1 MSRVAALIALA
12 VLASCASVPN
22 PTEGQT
28 ITNFDKIDLSV
39 GRKVLIEGYVS
50 RTHGA
55 SGIYFN
61 LSDLR
66 QENGRCLVPQ
76 PFVDTPH
83 GERAIL
89 SGVVQET
96 GCGTDKICTNICG
109 EYLLA
114 QATVL
119 SN

>member
-1 MSRVAALIALA
+1 MGRNAALIIL
-12 VLASCASVPN
+12 VLLGSCASVPN
-22 PTEGQT
+22 STDGQAV
-28 ITNFDKIDLSV
+28 TNFDKIDLYV
-39 GRKVLIEGYVS
+39 GRTVVIEGYIS

-55 SGIYFN
+55 SGIYFS

-66 QENGRCLVPQ
+66 KENGRCLVPQ

-83 GERAIL
+83 GQRAIF
-89 SGVVQET
+89 SGVVQKT

-109 EYLLA
+109 GFILA
-114 QATVL
+114 QTVVF